1 MKARELALEYFARM
15 RARQPVD
22 ELFAPDGELF
32 GLGNLVKGRAAIR
45 EFYAGAQSD
54 AAPTPSEPLV
64 LLADERH
71 CAAEI
76 KIALKNGI
84 TMHAMDLFEVAD
96 AQITRLSYFICDD
109 PKDY

>member
-1 MKARELALEYFARM
+1 MNPRELALEYFARM

-54 AAPTPSEPLV
+54 AAPTPSEPFV
-64 LLADERH
+64 LLADDHH

-76 KIALKNGI
+76 RIALNSGI
-84 TMHAMDLFEVAD
+84 TMHVIDLFEIANR
-96 AQITRLSYFICDD
+96 QIARLSYFVCDD
-109 PKDY
+109 PKDN